1 MSVSGYGREPR
12 GIEGPELGGAA
23 SPGESAPV
31 GAAAAVGRAARAGT
45 AAPTHTVG
53 RYEGARQSDGKT
65 AAFFDAQVDTFTGGQ
80 GKLQLNCSFQPTSP
94 AEGRRVSHADL
105 FLMQVPLSL
114 EEYKK
119 LFEASGDAKV
129 GPLEGLAGY
138 RVTASATTNGS
149 VRTIVIDQEAPEKTR
164 RGRLTVQ
171 IEDGKVASFRQEK
184 WAQRLLFG
192 GYDKVIDD
200 TVGSIKKT
208 KDGLALRDEGEHG
221 RAKGQAAIHKAITA
235 SGTAFHP

>member
-23 SPGESAPV
+23 APDESAPV
-31 GAAAAVGRAARAGT
+31 GAAAAVGRAARAGA

-53 RYEGARQSDGKT
+53 RYEGVRRSDGKT

-80 GKLQLNCSFQPTSP
+80 GKLQLICSFQPTSP
-94 AEGRRVSHADL
+94 SESRRVPHADL

-114 EEYKK
+114 EDYKK

-184 WAQRLLFG
+184 WAKRLF
-192 GYDKVIDD
+192 GYDKVLDD

-221 RAKGQAAIHKAITA
+221 RAKGAAAIHKAITA